1 MALHADDISLNTIIG
16 IDSSLVGNLRIN
28 GLVRIDGDVDGNIET
43 TGKIII
49 GEKARIRGS
58 VIAKAVVTGGVIQG
72 DIIASDSIHL
82 LSTALVFGDVIA
94 RKVQIEQNVILQGYC
109 VSLKNEEEFL
119 AIKKQWNDM
128 KAITSNSM
136 QKS

>member
-49 GEKARIRGS
+49 GE
-58 VIAKAVVTGGVIQG
+58 
-72 DIIASDSIHL
+72 
-82 LSTALVFGDVIA
+82 
-94 RKVQIEQNVILQGYC
+94 EQPD
-109 VSLKNEEEFL
+109 NE
-119 AIKKQWNDM
+119 
-128 KAITSNSM
+128 S
-136 QKS
+136 